1 MNLYLDKNKTKGKK
15 YYRYRVLEKPKDK
28 KNSKNLKTNNDLIDK
43 LVLLMVKAGINSEK
57 YEIDIKESE
66 IESSIKRLTKGGLI
80 G

>member
-1 MNLYLDKNKTKGKK
+1 
-15 YYRYRVLEKPKDK
+15 VLEKPKDK